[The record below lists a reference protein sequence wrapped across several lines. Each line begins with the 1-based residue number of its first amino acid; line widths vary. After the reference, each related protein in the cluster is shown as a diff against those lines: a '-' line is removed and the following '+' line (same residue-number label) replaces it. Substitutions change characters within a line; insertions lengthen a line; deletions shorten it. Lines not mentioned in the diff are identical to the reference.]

1 MAASCWRHPPQVYG
15 MKGAPFLGWRTLRD
29 EVLPA
34 APVALVGLG
43 QPLLDIIA
51 DVDPAYLQVS
61 PGRVCHHVPISTER
75 AQRCIRS

>member
-1 MAASCWRHPPQVYG
+1 

-34 APVALVGLG
+34 SAVALVGLG

-51 DVDPAYLQVS
+51 DVDPAYLQVDVALGT
-61 PGRVCHHVPISTER
+61 PLAFITVARY
-75 AQRCIRS
+75 